1 MIVYEKFEGGKK
13 VVSAMGCFKSQTTS
27 TEGMQLE
34 TFHKENFIS
43 TAIK

>member
-1 MIVYEKFEGGKK
+1 
-13 VVSAMGCFKSQTTS
+13 MGCFKSQTTS

-43 TAIK
+43 TAVKCLPIQTKRKKKKKSYT

>member
-1 MIVYEKFEGGKK
+1 MKSLKGEKK
-13 VVSAMGCFKSQTTS
+13 VVSAMGCFKSQTTC